1 MSRIEREPVIRVGL
15 MTSARAEPVRFTLRG
30 EFRTDDGRMLASGD
44 YVASSIDGRVR
55 IDGPSGV
62 ESARS
67 IRLTATDLDA
77 CRVMVRDITI
87 GIDFHWERREEQTF
101 QGSLLF
107 QSCADGLL
115 LVNELPLE
123 SYLVSV
129 ISSEMSAACPTE
141 LLRAHAIV
149 SRSWLL
155 ANVFKD
161 AGRGLSDG
169 PSREAEVRADPA
181 GGAVGDTRE
190 IIRWYG
196 RESHSGFDV
205 CADDHCQR
213 YQGITRAFS
222 QAAFDA
228 VRDTRGAV
236 LMFGAEICD
245 ARYSKS
251 CGGVSEIYGAA
262 WEDRDVPYLASVY
275 DGPGT
280 LDGYPMGLTT
290 EANAERWITSSPPAY
305 CNTDSRE
312 MLERILP
319 GFDQETRDFYRWRV
333 ENSNEELSDIIH
345 SRTGVDVGRLI
356 ALEPVARGESG
367 RIVRL
372 RIVGEKR
379 SIVIGKELEIR
390 RSLSRSHLYSSA
402 FVVRPGF
409 GVGSEGDAASKFPTW
424 FTLIGAGWGHG
435 VGLCQIG
442 AAVMADVGKSHQQIL
457 AHYFRNAELQSAY

>member
-1 MSRIEREPVIRVGL
+1 
-15 MTSARAEPVRFTLRG
+15 
-30 EFRTDDGRMLASGD
+30 
-44 YVASSIDGRVR
+44 
-55 IDGPSGV
+55 
-62 ESARS
+62 
-67 IRLTATDLDA
+67 
-77 CRVMVRDITI
+77 
-87 GIDFHWERREEQTF
+87 
-101 QGSLLF
+101 
-107 QSCADGLL
+107 
-115 LVNELPLE
+115 
-123 SYLVSV
+123 
-129 ISSEMSAACPTE
+129 
-141 LLRAHAIV
+141 
-149 SRSWLL
+149 
-155 ANVFKD
+155 
-161 AGRGLSDG
+161 
-169 PSREAEVRADPA
+169 
-181 GGAVGDTRE
+181 
-190 IIRWYG
+190 
-196 RESHSGFDV
+196 
-205 CADDHCQR
+205 
-213 YQGITRAFS
+213 
-222 QAAFDA
+222 
-228 VRDTRGAV
+228 
-236 LMFGAEICD
+236 
-245 ARYSKS
+245 
-251 CGGVSEIYGAA
+251 VSEIYGAA

-409 GVGSEGDAASKFPTW
+409 GVGSEGDAASKFPFPRHVPSCGTSSFVQPHYARIFGEGQAW
-424 FTLIGAGWGHG
+424 FLRSAQRAQKGPRYGREEN
-435 VGLCQIG
+435 GLPR
-442 AAVMADVGKSHQQIL
+442 L
-457 AHYFRNAELQSAY
+457 P